1 MKRVSNV
8 PDIDNYAVYNDRM
21 RRSMWD
27 KAFFMDKVP
36 GTELIIDYGCADGS
50 LIRFL
55 HELFPSMYFIGF
67 DIDPAMVDAAN
78 ADRTENAW
86 FTCDVDA
93 MLGKIRDLGVDP
105 RRITVNFSSVLHEIF
120 HYDCDRTMIS
130 RMLRVVN
137 PRYLVVRDMMYHS
150 DAPEASVS
158 PAAVAQ
164 IRDALPAWQVESF
177 ERRWGSLSCRRNLAH
192 LILKYKYT
200 ENWER
205 ECAENYFSYT
215 MEDLKALL
223 DPDGRYKPI
232 LLHRYILPWC
242 RYDAQN
248 RLGVD
253 MGDEIATH
261 FSLIL
266 QRADAVSDV
275 SLNQH
280 SSRRTL

>member
-21 RRSMWD
+21 RRSMW
-27 KAFFMDKVP
+27 
-36 GTELIIDYGCADGS
+36 E
-50 LIRFL
+50 
-55 HELFPSMYFIGF
+55 
-67 DIDPAMVDAAN
+67 
-78 ADRTENAW
+78 
-86 FTCDVDA
+86 
-93 MLGKIRDLGVDP
+93 
-105 RRITVNFSSVLHEIF
+105 
-120 HYDCDRTMIS
+120 
-130 RMLRVVN
+130 
-137 PRYLVVRDMMYHS
+137 
-150 DAPEASVS
+150 
-158 PAAVAQ
+158 
-164 IRDALPAWQVESF
+164 
-177 ERRWGSLSCRRNLAH
+177 
-192 LILKYKYT
+192 YKYT

-266 QRADAVSDV
+266 QRADAVSGV